1 MEKKMKKMRGEES
14 EGEEEEEEEEEE
26 EAPLEYDDGD
36 SDFYEEGD
44 SKRRRLE

>member
-1 MEKKMKKMRGEES
+1 MRRELHLEKATLDS
-14 EGEEEEEEEEEE
+14 TV
-26 EAPLEYDDGD
+26 PPFGD